1 MATPDWAQKLLAART
16 NVPDR
21 IIVDPTKVI
30 QPEIQ
35 SARAIPQPTSSIP
48 SSPDTSDDSL
58 LTSSVSTPSNI
69 LPGVGSLGSSAPTQY
84 EIIHER
90 ILSLSSAI
98 LADHP
103 TIPTLLQEIR
113 RTLKNDPALVTL
125 LQPSDIRTIVNGLEK
140 QTGVYLAAS
149 LTSPK
154 AAAKAKLKNVSTS
167 DLGF

>member
-1 MATPDWAQKLLAART
+1 MTTPDWAQKLLAARAT
-16 NVPDR
+16 QITP
-21 IIVDPTKVI
+21 PPQVI
-30 QPEIQ
+30 QNVQQIRQ
-35 SARAIPQPTSSIP
+35 TPQPTASIP

-69 LPGVGSLGSSAPTQY
+69 LSGVGSSGSSAPTQY

-98 LADHP
+98 LSDHP